1 MPTNELNPRLPPEET
16 PLVEV
21 WLDVG
26 EALRFGDRVLRVMD
40 TDGDDTML
48 RLDRVTPEDDDETLW
63 TELPR

>member
-1 MPTNELNPRLPPEET
+1 MPTNDLNPGATPDEP

-26 EALRFGDRVLRVMD
+26 EALRLGDRVLRVMD
-40 TDGDDTML
+40 TDGEDTML
-48 RLDRVTPEDDDETLW
+48 RLDRVMPEDEDETRW

>member
-1 MPTNELNPRLPPEET
+1 MPTNDSLSGLPQDEP

-40 TDGDDTML
+40 TDGEDTML
-48 RLDRVTPEDDDETLW
+48 RLDRVTPEDDDEIRW
-63 TELPR
+63 SELPR

>member
-1 MPTNELNPRLPPEET
+1 MPTNDPLSGLPPDEP

-40 TDGDDTML
+40 TDGEDTML
-48 RLDRVTPEDDDETLW
+48 RLDRVTPEDDDETRW
-63 TELPR
+63 SELPR